1 MGWTPPHPTGV
12 DAPEWPVS
20 ANHSEG
26 EEKPE
31 MKITRAGIDIAKSVF
46 HVHAVDRHDRPQWRA
61 KLKRNEWLEALCDR
75 LAPGAEVGMEACAS
89 AHHWSRELQKR
100 GFRVKLIAAQF
111 VKPYVKSNK
120 NDHVDA
126 EAICEA
132 MGRPGMRFVASKSVA
147 QQDRQAA
154 HRIREGLIGQRT
166 AKANQIRGLVGE
178 YGLVAPVGIGHL
190 RRALPEWLEDA
201 ENGLTDE
208 FRVLLANL
216 AEDLRQLDDRI
227 VDLDEWIAQS
237 VCKDPVAQRLM
248 KLRGIGP
255 LTASAL
261 SGALGDGRAFS
272 KGRDFAA
279 SLGLTPRQHSTGGK
293 DRLLGIS
300 KRGDPYLRKL
310 LVHGARAVIRHAKK
324 RDDVLSLWIRALMAR
339 KHANVAAVALANK
352 TARVAWA
359 IVHDGTDYDPTLA
372 AKRQGAQASAA

>member
-1 MGWTPPHPTGV
+1 
-12 DAPEWPVS
+12 
-20 ANHSEG
+20 
-26 EEKPE
+26 
-31 MKITRAGIDIAKSVF
+31 MKITRTGIDIAKSVF
-46 HVHAVDRHDRPQWRA
+46 HIYAVDRRDRPQWQA
-61 KLKRNEWLEALCDR
+61 KLKRGEWLQALCDR

-120 NDHVDA
+120 NDRVDA

-132 MGRPGMRFVASKSVA
+132 MGRPGMRFVSTKSVA

-154 HRIREGLIGQRT
+154 HRIREEVIGQRT

-178 YGLVAPVGIGHL
+178 YGVVAPVGIGHL
-190 RRALPEWLEDA
+190 RRALPRWLEDA

-208 FRVLLANL
+208 FRVLLADL

-227 VDLDEWIAQS
+227 VDLDEWIAQT
-237 VCKDPVAQRLM
+237 VRKDPVAQRLM

-261 SGALGDGRAFS
+261 AGALGDGRAFS

-300 KRGDPYLRKL
+300 KRGDGYLRKI
-310 LVHGARAVIRHAKK
+310 LVHGARAVIHHAKN
-324 RDDVLSLWIRALMAR
+324 RDDAVSQWIKALTAR
-339 KHANVAAVALANK
+339 KHANVVAVALANK
-352 TARVAWA
+352 TARLAWA
-359 IVHDGTDYDPTLA
+359 IVHDDTDYDPTRA
-372 AKRQGAQASAA
+372 ARRQGLQSSPA

>member
-1 MGWTPPHPTGV
+1 MDSSSPTRIG
-12 DAPEWPVS
+12 AETPEWSVS

-26 EEKPE
+26 EEKSG

-46 HVHAVDRHDRPQWRA
+46 HVHGVDRHDRPQWQA
-61 KLKRNEWLEALCDR
+61 KLKRNQWIDALCER

-89 AHHWSRELQKR
+89 AHHWGRELGKR

-120 NDHVDA
+120 NDRVDA

-132 MGRPGMRFVASKSVA
+132 MGRPGMRFVAIKSVA

-154 HRIREGLIGQRT
+154 HRIREELIGQRT
-166 AKANQIRGLVGE
+166 AKASQIRGLVGE
-178 YGLVAPVGIGHL
+178 YGLVAPAGIRHL
-190 RRALPEWLEDA
+190 RRVLPEWLEDGG
-201 ENGLTDE
+201 NGLTDD
-208 FRVLLANL
+208 FRVLLACL
-216 AEDLRQLDDRI
+216 AEDLRQLDDR
-227 VDLDEWIAQS
+227 VVGLDEWIARCVQN
-237 VCKDPVAQRLM
+237 DPIAQRLM
-248 KLRGIGP
+248 TLRGIGP

-279 SLGLTPRQHSTGGK
+279 SLGLTPHQHSTGGK

-300 KRGDPYLRKL
+300 KRGDGYLRKL
-310 LVHGARAVIRHAKK
+310 LVHGARAVIHHATN
-324 RDDVLSLWIRALMAR
+324 RDDALSQWINELRAR
-339 KHANVAAVALANK
+339 KHVNVAVVALANK

-359 IVHDGTDYDPTLA
+359 IVHDGTDYDPMLA
-372 AKRQGAQASAA
+372 AGRQSSAA